1 MSNVSTTNL
10 GDQMTDTMRG
20 PSMVVWLCGATV
32 LLFVLWAAFAWVDE
46 IVRAE
51 GSMISSSRPQI

>member
-1 MSNVSTTNL
+1 MTMVSLPSFDDQL
-10 GDQMTDTMRG
+10 GRQMRG
-20 PSMVVWLCGATV
+20 PSAVIWLSALAV

-51 GSMISSSRPQI
+51 GPG